1 MVIDENT
8 CIIILELL
16 KWAKGKDEERVV
28 QKFKEKNF
36 EKLLR
41 LVEMRVEYS
50 DMIGEG
56 MEILEEEEYLKKLGE
71 GLRVIEIID
80 LVMLGLVGKSEEM
93 RGNVKEM
100 MKYFGFDAGKVE
112 NGLRQQMGN
121 LDKEGEEW
129 RWIDERIGKMFP
141 FMY

>member
-56 MEILEEEEYLKKLGE
+56 MEILE
-71 GLRVIEIID
+71 
-80 LVMLGLVGKSEEM
+80 
-93 RGNVKEM
+93 
-100 MKYFGFDAGKVE
+100 
-112 NGLRQQMGN
+112 
-121 LDKEGEEW
+121 
-129 RWIDERIGKMFP
+129 
-141 FMY
+141 